1 MSGRWSLP
9 RAVNR
14 LHRDVLAP
22 LGFERHGNSCTRADN
37 GLLREMRFYTPR
49 WGDPAR
55 KGIQVFLGVRIAG
68 LPEPLVEF
76 RRDALWTHL
85 EPIRQLNE
93 YPRPASEE
101 PLPAK
106 LIDDVAG
113 PGVAFLCHA
122 ADLHAFGQWAAEV
135 HAQQG
140 SWGAF
145 RQVYPGGTA
154 PLQAAAFAAAVAG
167 DKALADRR
175 AGAVV
180 GEEGNQR
187 EVRDFRSELGRV
199 VSE

>member
-1 MSGRWSLP
+1 MPARWSLP
-9 RAVNR
+9 RVVNR
-14 LHRDVLAP
+14 LHRDVMAP
-22 LGFERHGNSCTRADN
+22 LGFEGHGNRCTRADN
-37 GLLREMRFYTPR
+37 GLLREMRFYTSR
-49 WGDPAR
+49 SGDPAT
-55 KGIQVFLGVRIAG
+55 KGIQVFLSVRIAG

-93 YPRPASEE
+93 YPRPESEE
-101 PLPAK
+101 PLPGE

-113 PGVAFLCHA
+113 PGVSFLCHS
-122 ADLHAFGQWAAEV
+122 ADLHAFGQWATEV

-140 SWGAF
+140 SWGVF
-145 RQVYPGGTA
+145 RHVYPGGTA

-167 DKALADRR
+167 DKALANRT

-180 GEEGNQR
+180 VEEGNPR

-199 VSE
+199 VPE

>member
-1 MSGRWSLP
+1 M
-9 RAVNR
+9 NR
-14 LHRDVLAP
+14 LHRDVLAAI
-22 LGFERHGNSCTRADN
+22 GFERHGNNCTRTDN

-49 WGDPAR
+49 WGDPAT
-55 KGIQVFLGVRIAG
+55 KGIQVFLSVRIIG

-76 RRDALWTHL
+76 RREALWTHL

-101 PLPAK
+101 PLPAE
-106 LIDDVAG
+106 LVIDIVG

-122 ADLHAFGQWAAEV
+122 TDLHSFGSWAAEV

-140 SWGAF
+140 SWGPF

-167 DKALADRR
+167 DKALAHRI
-175 AGAVV
+175 AGAVIAQ
-180 GEEGNQR
+180 EGNPR

-199 VSE
+199 APQ